1 MKTKDKSLTFKLS
14 LLGASLLFFL
24 SLLEM
29 GLRIAGFYAVWQR
42 REISALEHYSETR
55 SEKEL
60 LYGPEE
66 WDYTI
71 LAVGDSFTY
80 GGGM

>member
-1 MKTKDKSLTFKLS
+1 
-14 LLGASLLFFL
+14 
-24 SLLEM
+24 M